1 MSPWDW
7 CALSLIT
14 LVVVAGVLVFVYWA
28 LRAINNS
35 VKKSAPVLAMG
46 EDATRAADRM
56 IVLSQLWMGVGLI
69 VFGAGIAVL
78 FGVVFS
84 DRDIDKVALSI
95 GTAVIGTG
103 AALLP
108 AGASASAS
116 GRINTS
122 IQKENGTGGGTGGNG
137 TGGGTGGNGDGA
149 VIGDADASTTTITT
163 TTTSTDTTGTS
174 DTAGAGDTDIPP
186 AGMDIPPAGMDIPPA
201 GMDIPPAGMDVPP
214 ADMDLPV
221 QDVPAQDVPP
231 ADVPE
236 PSDATVPGDATAG
249 GDQDTPPADTGDP
262 PKKKK

>member
-14 LVVVAGVLVFVYWA
+14 LVVVLGALVLVYWA

-35 VKKSAPVLAMG
+35 IKKGAPMLTAG

-84 DRDIDKVALSI
+84 DRDIDKIALSI

-122 IQKENGTGGGTGGNG
+122 IQKENGAANNG
-137 TGGGTGGNGDGA
+137 TGGDGTGGDGDGA
-149 VIGDADASTTTITT
+149 AIGDADASTTTTT
-163 TTTSTDTTGTS
+163 TTTTTTDT
-174 DTAGAGDTDIPP
+174 
-186 AGMDIPPAGMDIPPA
+186 
-201 GMDIPPAGMDVPP
+201 AGMDVPP
-214 ADMDLPV
+214 ADMDVPPADMDLPALQDAPP
-221 QDVPAQDVPP
+221 QDVTEPPGSSVAGDTAGDEPDVPP
-231 ADVPE
+231 AG
-236 PSDATVPGDATAG
+236 A
-249 GDQDTPPADTGDP
+249 GDP
-262 PKKKK
+262 PKN

>member
-14 LVVVAGVLVFVYWA
+14 LVVVAGVLVLVYWA

-35 VKKSAPVLAMG
+35 IKKDAPVLAVG

-84 DRDIDKVALSI
+84 DRDIDKIALSI

-122 IQKENGTGGGTGGNG
+122 IQKESGAGKNGNGGNG
-137 TGGGTGGNGDGA
+137 TGGGGTGGNGDGA
-149 VIGDADASTTTITT
+149 AIADADASTTTTT
-163 TTTSTDTTGTS
+163 TTTTTATDTAGTTDTT
-174 DTAGAGDTDIPP
+174 GAGDTDVPP
-186 AGMDIPPAGMDIPPA
+186 ADMDVPPADI
-201 GMDIPPAGMDVPP
+201 DVPP
-214 ADMDLPV
+214 ADMDLPAV
-221 QDVPAQDVPP
+221 QDAPPQDVTEPPDSTVAGDTAGGETDVPP
-231 ADVPE
+231 AG
-236 PSDATVPGDATAG
+236 A
-249 GDQDTPPADTGDP
+249 GDP
-262 PKKKK
+262 PKK